1 MPTTTG
7 VQNDILASTLRILR
21 DKEVDNTFR
30 TVPLLD
36 AVEKLGNVIEEDGG
50 SYIDHPVVLT
60 DHSTITQL
68 TTGYEAVS
76 LAVKDPMRT
85 ASFSWC
91 DAVAPVAIT
100 AKEARS
106 NKGPRAILRLAEAR
120 VKQTMGMFR
129 REISRQVIAGNSAIL
144 TDMQTLNGFSAAAGS
159 GWFEGATFGSQGNT
173 VGGIAKSAFAT
184 SWQNQARGGSFAAN
198 GLKIMSQLL
207 IDCQQY
213 APEGDVDLIL
223 ASPISYGLYKDEL
236 QQLERYTSATEE
248 RNMAGRLALQY
259 NGAAMYIEPNL
270 GYTGTVDRAVPTTA
284 AISMYFLNSKLFSV
298 YFDKDA
304 KFELDDMEKISGYA
318 ASSAN
323 INLRMQVATSNLS
336 GHGILFGAET

>member
-1 MPTTTG
+1 M
-7 VQNDILASTLRILR
+7 
-21 DKEVDNTFR
+21 
-30 TVPLLD
+30 
-36 AVEKLGNVIEEDGG
+36 
-50 SYIDHPVVLT
+50 
-60 DHSTITQL
+60 
-68 TTGYEAVS
+68 
-76 LAVKDPMRT
+76 
-85 ASFSWC
+85 
-91 DAVAPVAIT
+91 
-100 AKEARS
+100 
-106 NKGPRAILRLAEAR
+106 
-120 VKQTMGMFR
+120 
-129 REISRQVIAGNSAIL
+129 
-144 TDMQTLNGFSAAAGS
+144 
-159 GWFEGATFGSQGNT
+159 
-173 VGGIAKSAFAT
+173 
-184 SWQNQARGGSFAAN
+184 
-198 GLKIMSQLL
+198 
-207 IDCQQY
+207 
-213 APEGDVDLIL
+213 DLIL